1 MRKNHLGRLGLICLA
16 LLLTACG
23 TTPPTNFFALS
34 AEIPDTRPASLS
46 DDRMVIGVGP
56 IEVSPYLER
65 TQIVTRSD
73 QTRLELTET
82 NRWAEPIETNISRVI
97 ATNLSRLL
105 PDTQPIVRPWADAGV
120 EYHVLVKFMRFDSDL
135 AGNVQLHANWGIQL
149 DSSRSMPVIR
159 EAKISQAS
167 SGESYAEITRTMS
180 AALATLSEQIAA
192 ELGEMLASSKAA
204 ASS

>member
-1 MRKNHLGRLGLICLA
+1 MSKKFPGYAGLACLA
-16 LLLTACG
+16 LVLSACG
-23 TTPPTNFFALS
+23 TTPPTNFYALS
-34 AEIPDTRPASLS
+34 AEIPELSLA
-46 DDRMVIGVGP
+46 DQKQNRTVIGIGP

-105 PDTQPIVRPWADAGV
+105 PNTQPIVRPWADAGV
-120 EYHVLVKFMRFDSDL
+120 EYHVLVKFVRFDSDL

-149 DSSRSMPVIR
+149 ESSRSMPVIR
-159 EAKISQAS
+159 EAKISQPG

-180 AALATLSEQIAA
+180 SALAKLSEEIAA
-192 ELGEMLASSKAA
+192 ELNNMLAGSR
-204 ASS
+204 

>member
-1 MRKNHLGRLGLICLA
+1 MTTRQLLHIGLACLA
-16 LLLTACG
+16 MLLAACG
-23 TTPPTNFFALS
+23 TTPPTNFFTLS
-34 AEIPDTRPASLS
+34 AESPELTREKPR
-46 DDRMVIGVGP
+46 DNRIVVGVGP

-105 PDTQPIVRPWADAGV
+105 PNTQPIVRPWADAGV
-120 EYHVLVKFMRFDSDL
+120 EYHVLVKLMRFDSDL
-135 AGNVQLHANWGIQL
+135 VGNVQLHANWGIQL

-159 EAKISQAS
+159 EASITQTST
-167 SGESYAEITRTMS
+167 GESYAEITRTMS
-180 AALATLSEQIAA
+180 AALAALSEEIAA
-192 ELGEMLASSKAA
+192 ELNKMLEGAN
-204 ASS
+204 